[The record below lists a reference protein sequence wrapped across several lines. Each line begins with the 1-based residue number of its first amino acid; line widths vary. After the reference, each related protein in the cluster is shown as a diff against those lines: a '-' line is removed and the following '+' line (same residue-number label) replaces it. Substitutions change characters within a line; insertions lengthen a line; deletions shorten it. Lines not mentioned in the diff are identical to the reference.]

1 MIYMPNTTELKV
13 SAKKLAEEKKRISE
27 EIKSAV
33 NSVLGDGVVSFVIV
47 NIRDDDKVD
56 FDLSGKL

>member
-1 MIYMPNTTELKV
+1 MPNTTELKV

>member
-1 MIYMPNTTELKV
+1 MPNITELKV
-13 SAKKLAEEKKRISE
+13 SAKRLAEEKKRISE

-47 NIRDDDKVD
+47 NIRDGDKVG
-56 FDLSGKL
+56 FDLSGEL